1 VVQTTP
7 ASPTRSATASRP
19 VGPIATT
26 RTQPPA
32 PTPGVALKNAAW
44 QAAGP
49 RHPLRRLMRM
59 SLTRPLPTTP
69 PPPATAVTLIVV
81 TRFGCAPA
89 PRQAR
94 RSVETSTL
102 SELSVP
108 TFGTWICSRIWRGP
122 EVSARHHRS
131 ARVRARPRPA
141 ADVPSTIRRRR
152 IRGAA
157 RAPALVDYQLFHWTG
172 IGVRATTM
180 RAATP
185 CLARTRRPASRRIQR
200 STRLRA
206 RVAPMQNSS
215 RNAGPPARRGRPA
228 SRRGLAL
235 TVESISAARG

>member
-122 EVSARHHRS
+122 RSKRAPPQVSAGQGAS
-131 ARVRARPRPA
+131 S
-141 ADVPSTIRRRR
+141 PSGRCSLDDSPQ

-157 RAPALVDYQLFHWTG
+157 RAPALVDYHALSLDRNRCPSHHDARCHAMSCPNPETG
-172 IGVRATTM
+172 
-180 RAATP
+180 
-185 CLARTRRPASRRIQR
+185 
-200 STRLRA
+200 
-206 RVAPMQNSS
+206 
-215 RNAGPPARRGRPA
+215 
-228 SRRGLAL
+228 
-235 TVESISAARG
+235 